1 MSFDGIV
8 TRAIVEELT
17 RSLPDARVSKIY
29 QPTETDTV
37 WNLRARNGNLK
48 LLISASPSLPRLH
61 LTTQSYENPLNPPMF
76 CMLLRKYCEG
86 GVIESVRQV
95 GMERIIHI
103 DIKSRDELG
112 DWKPVRL
119 IFEIMG
125 RHSNLILIDPEKNTI
140 LDGIH
145 HVTPSVSRYRTV
157 LPGRPYVAPPEQNKT
172 DPLTVTRDK
181 FESLLQLNAGKL
193 DQQLVNHFSGISPL
207 VAREILHRAGL
218 PTRENVWNQFQ
229 QVMERIREHQY
240 QPTIV
245 TLDERSYFSVIALTH
260 LSDGSA
266 AVEEFTSVSDM
277 LESFYREKSVRD
289 QVRQRV
295 HDLSR
300 LVQNEINK
308 NLKKIK
314 KLQQTE
320 KEAENAEQWKLYGEL
335 VTAYMHQI
343 KRGDSS
349 VRVINYYDESSPE
362 IEIPLDPVKTPAE
375 NAQLFFKKYNKA
387 KTAVLAAREQLE
399 ISQREIEYLEGILI
413 QLEYASLKEVED
425 VREELTEQGY
435 IKERKMK
442 DKKDRRRRKEK
453 PEPEK
458 FISSEGIEI
467 LVGKNNRQND
477 YLTNRLASS
486 QDTWLHTKDIP
497 GSHVVIRSSNFG
509 EETLK
514 EAAMLAAYYSKARQS
529 SQVPVDYT
537 LIKHVKKPA
546 GTKPGYVIYEN
557 QKTLFITPDE
567 ASISRLKHK

>member
-37 WNLRARNGNLK
+37 WILRARSGNFK

-61 LTTQSYENPLNPPMF
+61 LTTQSFDNPLNPPMF

-125 RHSNLILIDPEKNTI
+125 RHSNLILIDPEKNAI

-172 DPLTVTRDK
+172 DPLTVSREK

-193 DQQLVNHFSGISPL
+193 DQQLVDHFSGISPL
-207 VAREILHRAGL
+207 IAREILHRAGL
-218 PTRENVWNQFQ
+218 PTRENMWNQFQ
-229 QVMERIREHQY
+229 QVMERIRDHRY
-240 QPTIV
+240 QPSIV
-245 TLDERSYFSVIALTH
+245 THDDRTYFSVIALTY
-260 LSDGSA
+260 LSEGA
-266 AVEEFTSVSDM
+266 ASVENFTSVSDM

-295 HDLSR
+295 HDLTR

-308 NLKKIK
+308 NQKKIK
-314 KLQQTE
+314 KLEQAE

-362 IEIPLDPVKTPAE
+362 IDIPLDPVKTPAE
-375 NAQLFFKKYNKA
+375 NAQQFFKKYNKA
-387 KTAVLAAREQLE
+387 KTAVHAAREQLE
-399 ISQREIEYLEGILI
+399 ISRREIEYLEGILI
-413 QLEYASLKEVED
+413 QLEHASLKEVED
-425 VREELTEQGY
+425 VREELMEQGY
-435 IKERKMK
+435 IKERKIK
-442 DKKDRRRRKEK
+442 GKKDRRRGKEK

-486 QDTWLHTKDIP
+486 HDTWLHTKDIP
-497 GSHVVIRSSNFG
+497 GSHVVIRSDNFG
-509 EETLK
+509 EQTLK

-546 GTKPGYVIYEN
+546 GSKPGYVIYEN

-567 ASISRLKHK
+567 TLISRLKQI